1 MSVLAPAAPS
11 ESVAPP
17 APKPPP
23 ERVRI
28 GGADREL
35 VTHVLYAGLGAFALT
50 WLVYERL
57 LPVSGTI
64 GFWLTCYATFLVML
78 AAISATVLDRMA
90 VVDRVVGA
98 LVTTA
103 GLILVAALAG
113 IVVFTAVR
121 GIEALKHL
129 NFYTETTAFIG
140 PDAPLDEGGI
150 FAAMIGTLEQVAIS
164 MSSACPWASPR
175 RSTSARSAAGWPAW
189 CGSWSRR

>member
-1 MSVLAPAAPS
+1 
-11 ESVAPP
+11 
-17 APKPPP
+17 
-23 ERVRI
+23 
-28 GGADREL
+28 
-35 VTHVLYAGLGAFALT
+35 
-50 WLVYERL
+50 
-57 LPVSGTI
+57 
-64 GFWLTCYATFLVML
+64 
-78 AAISATVLDRMA
+78 MA

-121 GIEALKHL
+121 GMEALQHL

-164 MSSACPWASPR
+164 HGASACRSASPP
-175 RSTSARSAAGWPAW
+175 RSTSARCAAGWPAW
-189 CGSWSRR
+189 CGPWSRR